1 VLDASIFSS
10 DCRNDIL
17 DAHTGSPGGN
27 HGEAPG
33 ELCCVQKRC
42 VATGKVYSDTCH
54 PGNRQSTLAKTNTSK
69 GDMDAR
75 LKTILVQLNQR
86 IVDGVELNEQQER
99 LRLELMHMEKN
110 SLTAGKKFRP
120 LVIHCFHLVVVYYV
134 LEFVEFVF
142 LYHMLTILWYCVLS
156 CCSSR
161 RAARSAPP
169 ADAPA
174 GPLI

>member
-1 VLDASIFSS
+1 LHPEKYTRTPV
-10 DCRNDIL
+10 IL
-17 DAHTGSPGGN
+17 AI
-27 HGEAPG
+27 
-33 ELCCVQKRC
+33 
-42 VATGKVYSDTCH
+42 
-54 PGNRQSTLAKTNTSK
+54 AKTNTSK

-120 LVIHCFHLVVVYYV
+120 LVIHCFHLVFVYYV

-142 LYHMLTILWYCVLS
+142 LHQC
-156 CCSSR
+156 
-161 RAARSAPP
+161 
-169 ADAPA
+169 
-174 GPLI
+174 